1 MTIRSFSQ
9 FFVAALLTASY
20 PYVRAA
26 TVQYNYGPVRVN
38 FLGGPSVNTPLQ
50 GFNPALG
57 TLDSINLSYSA
68 TAILLEGDALST
80 RIGIDDGTA
89 LLATISFPLLIGRV
103 EQTETGTFTVPISD
117 WTDFETAGTVDLTST
132 PFTACRGSA
141 PTPSGCEAFEGRES
155 GTVTYTY
162 TPPVETS
169 TVPEPGTIAFFAAG
183 LMGISLAAR
192 SPVGGCRFSRFV
204 RGNSCDFGAYRSGRK
219 SQ

>member
-38 FLGGPSVNTPLQ
+38 LLGGPSVNTPLQ

-141 PTPSGCEAFEGRES
+141 PAPSG
-155 GTVTYTY
+155 
-162 TPPVETS
+162 
-169 TVPEPGTIAFFAAG
+169 
-183 LMGISLAAR
+183 
-192 SPVGGCRFSRFV
+192 
-204 RGNSCDFGAYRSGRK
+204 
-219 SQ
+219 